1 VIGAGVVGLAVAWL
15 LSRRG
20 HPVLLIDPAA
30 SPSTSNLRS
39 GSGAALGLLM
49 AQVYRRS
56 SGRGWRLRQQS
67 LALWQQW
74 RQELDQRGHAI
85 PFRPGL
91 LQLASSADELEAQR
105 RLVEQRQRLGLPL
118 RWLGP
123 EALAAL
129 RPQLPPAA
137 LGGVLSP
144 NDGQLDPLAAMAALR
159 ADATAAGMETWPVAV
174 EQISRGDGPERRW
187 RVHGADGGCR
197 PCRWLVVCAGLGSAG
212 LVEGLGHGRP
222 LGPVLGQALEL
233 QLPHGLDAEGDGP
246 ERWPGSLSWGGI
258 NLVPR
263 PGGRLWLGAT
273 LEPGEVADPAQGAQL
288 QLLGGQ
294 APEWLRQ
301 ATVLERWQG
310 LRARPLGRPAP
321 LLEALEPGL
330 LLASGH
336 HRNGV
341 LLAPASAEWAAEQ
354 IAQGGRPEGPSAAA
368 ANKKPP

>member
-1 VIGAGVVGLAVAWL
+1 VIGAGIVGLAVAWL

-30 SPSTSNLRS
+30 SPSSSNLRS
-39 GSGAALGLLM
+39 GSGAALGMLM

-74 RQELDQRGHAI
+74 RAELGERGHAI

-91 LQLASSADELEAQR
+91 LQLAGSADEREAQR
-105 RLVEQRQRLGLPL
+105 RLVEQRQRQGLPL
-118 RWLGP
+118 QWLEP
-123 EALAAL
+123 EALQGL

-144 NDGQLDPLAAMAALR
+144 NDGQLDPMAAMAALR
-159 ADATAAGMETWPVAV
+159 ADATAAGLEAWPVAV
-174 EQISRGDGPERRW
+174 DRISRGDAQQRRW
-187 RVHGADGGCR
+187 LVHGADGRSR
-197 PCRWLVVCAGLGSAG
+197 PCRWLVVCAGLGSAA
-212 LVEGLGHGRP
+212 LVEPLGHDRP
-222 LGPVLGQALEL
+222 QSPVLGQALEL
-233 QLPHGLDAEGDGP
+233 QLPSRCDAEGFGAAG
-246 ERWPGSLSWGGI
+246 WPGSLSWGGI

-273 LEPGEVADPAQGAQL
+273 LEPGEAADPAQGAQL
-288 QLLGGQ
+288 QQLGGQ

-301 ATVLERWQG
+301 ATVLEQWQG

-336 HRNGV
+336 YRNGV
-341 LLAPASAEWAAEQ
+341 LLAPASAAWVADH
-354 IAQGGRPEGPSAAA
+354 IAQG
-368 ANKKPP
+368 

>member
-20 HPVLLIDPAA
+20 HPVLLIDPGARSGSGA
-30 SPSTSNLRS
+30 GTRS

-56 SGRGWRLRQQS
+56 RGRGWRLRQHS
-67 LALWQQW
+67 LALWQHW
-74 RQELDQRGHAI
+74 RAELGERGHAI

-91 LQLASSADELEAQR
+91 LQLAGSADEREAQR
-105 RLVEQRQRLGLPL
+105 RLVEQRQRQGLPL
-118 RWLGP
+118 QWLEP
-123 EALAAL
+123 EALEAL
-129 RPQLPPAA
+129 RPLLPPAA

-174 EQISRGDGPERRW
+174 EQISRGEGPQGRW

-197 PCRWLVVCAGLGSAG
+197 PCRWLVVCAGLGSAA
-212 LVEGLGHGRP
+212 LVGALGHGRP
-222 LGPVLGQALEL
+222 LEPVLGQALEL
-233 QLPHGLDAEGDGP
+233 QLPNGCDP
-246 ERWPGSLSWGGI
+246 CSWPGSLSWGGI

-263 PGGRLWLGAT
+263 PGWRLWLGAT
-273 LEPGEVADPAQGAQL
+273 LEPGNAADPALGAQL
-288 QLLGGQ
+288 QQLGGA

-336 HRNGV
+336 YRNGV
-341 LLAPASAEWAAEQ
+341 LLAPASAAWVAEQ
-354 IAQGGRPEGPSAAA
+354 IAQGGAA
-368 ANKKPP
+368 

>member
-1 VIGAGVVGLAVAWL
+1 MGLAVAWL

-30 SPSTSNLRS
+30 NPSSSPRS
-39 GSGAALGLLM
+39 GSAAALGMLM

-74 RQELDQRGHAI
+74 RQELVQRGHAI

-91 LQLASSADELEAQR
+91 LQLAGNTDELEAQR
-105 RLVEQRQRLGLPL
+105 RLVEQRQRQGLPL
-118 RWLGP
+118 QWLNR
-123 EALAAL
+123 EAVMALQPAA
-129 RPQLPPAA
+129 PATA

-159 ADATAAGMETWPVAV
+159 ADASAAGLETWPVAV
-174 EQISRGDGPERRW
+174 EHLGRGDGPQRRW
-187 RVHGADGGCR
+187 LVHGADGRSR
-197 PCRWLVVCAGLGSAG
+197 PCRWLVVCAGLGSAA

-222 LGPVLGQALEL
+222 QGPVLGQALEL
-233 QLPHGLDAEGDGP
+233 QLPRGCDAEG
-246 ERWPGSLSWGGI
+246 WPGSLSWGGI

-263 PGGRLWLGAT
+263 PSGRLWLGAT
-273 LEPGEVADPAQGAQL
+273 LEPGDAPDPALGKQL

-294 APEWLRQ
+294 APDWLRQ
-301 ATVLERWQG
+301 ATVVEQWQG

-321 LLEALEPGL
+321 LLEVLEPGL

-336 HRNGV
+336 YRNGV
-341 LLAPASAEWAAEQ
+341 LLAPASAAWVAEQ
-354 IAQGGRPEGPSAAA
+354 IALGEAA
-368 ANKKPP
+368 